1 MNSTLPAWVE
11 RPQATTRQHSS
22 DKVFASLVGGAPLTS
37 SSSAAGHPRPRSA
50 EASKSL
56 QALLASFA
64 SATEGLTR
72 QGSLPSHFFFRQSS
86 ISAGGGP
93 ATVAA
98 HPNKAP
104 PACSPSCSSSS
115 LPPACNLPGKSHH
128 HQRPPAPPGRA
139 ASLNLP
145 PLSSRGATAAAAPP
159 AAAASPLGNN
169 KLSVLIAEPAPA
181 PAHPHGGSGGYVADA
196 ATPFGLSVMPSRP
209 NSAEIGSNRQH
220 QATPAALEGP
230 HKAVAFPSAGPDAA
244 KQDPG
249 CCPPY
254 DATSAASPAPAP
266 PGPALQR
273 SRSLLQQTSGP
284 DGCPPY
290 GCKGSCGQRSSMQD
304 ANAAVQNF
312 AWLNPSQSMV
322 TLHKWP
328 ETLEPPVPGASNG
341 QCEAS
346 MDVDGSSPR
355 QQQQQQQH
363 PEAYHLFAVFDGHGG
378 SSASH
383 TCANVLSQRL
393 LESLGGARDYNYS
406 RKAPAAE
413 PRKDEEGESV
423 ELLGQNADS
432 RGGNVVEAEVDAEG
446 FQGAVLE
453 AFRRVDRDVAA
464 SQAGQG
470 SEEYAGSTAV
480 VSMLSKSQIWVANCG
495 DSRAVLLRGGKALQ
509 LSSDQTAAREDEV
522 KRIEGAGGEIYY
534 LQDCARVQ
542 GVLAMSRSI
551 GDNYLHPFV
560 IPDPEHTALPRAP
573 DDEILILASDGLWD
587 KVGNQEAC
595 DVAKRC
601 LARARAKGAS
611 RRAAAKCAASVLLKS
626 AQSKGSRDNVTV
638 VVADLR
644 SQELYDA
651 SAPQ

>member
-1 MNSTLPAWVE
+1 MQQQS
-11 RPQATTRQHSS
+11 RTR
-22 DKVFASLVGGAPLTS
+22 DDA
-37 SSSAAGHPRPRSA
+37 
-50 EASKSL
+50 
-56 QALLASFA
+56 
-64 SATEGLTR
+64 
-72 QGSLPSHFFFRQSS
+72 
-86 ISAGGGP
+86 
-93 ATVAA
+93 
-98 HPNKAP
+98 
-104 PACSPSCSSSS
+104 
-115 LPPACNLPGKSHH
+115 
-128 HQRPPAPPGRA
+128 
-139 ASLNLP
+139 
-145 PLSSRGATAAAAPP
+145 
-159 AAAASPLGNN
+159 
-169 KLSVLIAEPAPA
+169 PAPA
-181 PAHPHGGSGGYVADA
+181 PA
-196 ATPFGLSVMPSRP
+196 ATPLPPPPPRPSRP
-209 NSAEIGSNRQH
+209 G
-220 QATPAALEGP
+220 
-230 HKAVAFPSAGPDAA
+230 
-244 KQDPG
+244 
-249 CCPPY
+249 
-254 DATSAASPAPAP
+254 
-266 PGPALQR
+266 LQR
-273 SRSLLQQTSGP
+273 TRSALQQTSGP
-284 DGCPPY
+284 DACPPY

-304 ANAAVQNF
+304 ANVTVQNF
-312 AWLNPSQSMV
+312 AWLNPSPSMV

-328 ETLEPPVPGASNG
+328 ETLEAPVPNASNG
-341 QCEAS
+341 QCEGS
-346 MDVDGSSPR
+346 PMDMDVDMDDGSFSPSSSR
-355 QQQQQQQH
+355 QQQQQTN

-383 TCANVLSQRL
+383 MCANVLSQRL

-423 ELLGQNADS
+423 ELLGQNAES
-432 RGGNVVEAEVDAEG
+432 RGGNVVEAAVDAKG

-453 AFRRVDRDVAA
+453 AFRRVDREVAA

-560 IPDPEHTALPRAP
+560 IPDPEHTVLPRTP
-573 DDEILILASDGLWD
+573 DDELLILASDGLWD

-626 AQSKGSRDNVTV
+626 AQSKGAATTSRSLSRTC
-638 VVADLR
+638 AAR
-644 SQELYDA
+644 SFYDA
-651 SAPQ
+651 SAP